1 MSSSLVGR
9 GARLAAWIGLGA
21 AGVLAAPAA
30 CLYPEYTFDEPEP
43 SGSAGAD
50 SGSSGAGAEDCANG
64 ADDDGD
70 GLIDCAD
77 PACGDFVCTTA
88 VPEGWSGYFALF
100 DGEPAMDPGCP
111 AAFAAGAPFVGNRG
125 LSAPPASCACSC
137 GPAEG
142 QACEALEDVVIT
154 VSDAPCEAAHVCEW
168 PLEKIPSW
176 TPNACA
182 GPDGVFGEGVACVP
196 SDDCDAS
203 AAAHPCV
210 ASVSA
215 TAIMATGGACA
226 PNPVQIQRA
235 DPRWTRLG
243 RACAA
248 AEAPGQGCN
257 LGRVCVPR
265 PAAPFEGGLC
275 IAKDGDNA
283 CPPGAYTEKH
293 VFFTGIEDDRSCKD
307 DCSCGAPSRGACPT
321 TITLYSDDR
330 IDTCTTRLI
339 ELQTGECEDLEGNP
353 SVVGRKAMSPGAPT
367 GGACAPSGGTA
378 TGEARGAGPRTFC
391 CQSAG

>member
-1 MSSSLVGR
+1 MSSFLVGR

-30 CLYPEYTFDEPEP
+30 CLYPDYTFDEPEP
-43 SGSAGAD
+43 SGSGG
-50 SGSSGAGAEDCANG
+50 SGGAGAEDCSNG

-70 GLIDCAD
+70 GLVDCAD
-77 PACGDFVCTTA
+77 PACGDFVCTAA

-111 AAFAAGAPFVGNRG
+111 AAFAEGQPFVGNRG

-137 GPAEG
+137 GPPEG
-142 QACEALEDVVIT
+142 QECGALEEVQIT
-154 VSDAPCEAAHVCEW
+154 VADAPCGSAPFCEW
-168 PLEKIPSW
+168 PLMKIEAW
-176 TPNACA
+176 MPNACA
-182 GPDGVFGEGVACVP
+182 GPDGVFGEGVTCAP
-196 SDDCDAS
+196 SDECDARPE
-203 AAAHPCV
+203 AHPCV

-226 PNPVQIQRA
+226 PNPVQIERE

-248 AEAPGQGCN
+248 DAQAGQGCN
-257 LGRVCVPR
+257 VGRVCVPK
-265 PAAPFEGGLC
+265 PPAPFEGGLC

-283 CPPGAYTEKH
+283 CPPGAYTERH
-293 VFFTGIEDDRSCKD
+293 VLFTDIEDDRSCKD
-307 DCSCGAPSRGACPT
+307 DCACGEPSMGTCPT

-330 IDTCTTRLI
+330 TDTCTTRLI
-339 ELQTGECEDLEGNP
+339 DLQAGGCEDLEGNP
-353 SVVGRKAMSPGAPT
+353 TIVGRKAMSPGAPT

-378 TGEARGAGPRTFC
+378 TGEARGAAPRTFC
-391 CQSAG
+391 CQGAG